1 MEYKKIE
8 NEIDNLLHNGGLNPY
23 ERKLLRK
30 VKRKMCKDNDSYDSL
45 QRLNCFMDSEIKRL
59 EQENE
64 NISYEKDCW
73 QTEFEEQER
82 KCRLKDK
89 LIEEYLKEWQ
99 KEKEK
104 NLELERE
111 LKLFKWLCLFQFCCS
126 LFIVFYGAIMR

>member
-8 NEIDNLLHNGGLNPY
+8 HEVDTLLHNDGLNSY
-23 ERKLLRK
+23 ERKFLRK
-30 VKRKMCKDNDSYDSL
+30 IKRKMCKDNDSYDSL

-99 KEKEK
+99 KEKE
-104 NLELERE
+104 RTSE
-111 LKLFKWLCLFQFCCS
+111 LKSAVKYFKFLSLFLFCCL
-126 LFIVFYGAIMR
+126 LFNVFYGAFMK